1 MEKNL
6 WDVAIVGGG
15 PAGLTAAMYA
25 ARAGLNTVVFERGEV
40 GGQVALTDWVENYPG
55 FPEGI
60 EGPALMERMK
70 EQAVKFG
77 TQILLDEIE
86 GLRRAPDRTL
96 VLTGVDSEYQ
106 ARTVII
112 ATGSDPRRLGVPGED
127 TYYGRGVS
135 YCAVCDG
142 HFFQGKRVAVIGGG
156 NSAKTEALYLSNLA
170 RTVYLIHRRQQF
182 RGERILEERVRAR
195 ENIQLVLDTVVDE
208 ILGDQMVTGV
218 RVRNVKTQETR
229 VIPLEGVFVYIGLI
243 PNSDFVRGFV
253 DLDEQGHVITNEHM
267 ETNQPGVFAAGDI
280 RSGSLRQITTS
291 VGDGAIAAT
300 RAGEYIAEV
309 FG

>member
-1 MEKNL
+1 MEKKL

-25 ARAGLNTVVFERGEV
+25 SRAGLNTVVFERGEV

-70 EQAVKFG
+70 EQATKFG
-77 TQILLDEIE
+77 TEILLDEIE
-86 GLRRAPDRTL
+86 GLRRAPDHTL
-96 VLTGVDSEYQ
+96 VLTGVDDEYS

-156 NSAKTEALYLSNLA
+156 NSAKTEALYLANLA
-170 RTVYLIHRRQQF
+170 ETVYLIHRRRQF
-182 RGERILEERVRAR
+182 RGERILDERVKAR
-195 ENIQLVLDTVVDE
+195 ENIQLVLDTVVEE
-208 ILGDQMVTGV
+208 ILGDQRVTGV

-253 DLDEQGHVITNEHM
+253 ELDPEGHVITNEHM